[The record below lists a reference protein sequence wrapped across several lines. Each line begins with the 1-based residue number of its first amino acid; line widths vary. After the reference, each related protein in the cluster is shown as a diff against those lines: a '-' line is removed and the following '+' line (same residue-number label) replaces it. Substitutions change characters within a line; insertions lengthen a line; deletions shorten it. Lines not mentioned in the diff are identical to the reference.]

1 MEILMRVLALA
12 ILTIVAVSANSSA
25 RAQTYNPRYPV
36 CMKVIE
42 MFGGERYECL
52 FYSLEQCAQ
61 SAFGLAA
68 TCVVNPY
75 FGGARPDR
83 RYR

>member
-1 MEILMRVLALA
+1 MRVLVFA

-52 FYSLEQCAQ
+52 FTSLEQCYQ
-61 SAFGLAA
+61 SSIGLAA

-75 FGGARPDR
+75 YGGRPDR

>member
-1 MEILMRVLALA
+1 MRVLVFA

-36 CMKVIE
+36 CMKVVE

-52 FYSLEQCAQ
+52 FTSLEQCYQ
-61 SAFGLAA
+61 SSIGLGA
-68 TCVVNPY
+68 TCVTNPY
-75 FGGARPDR
+75 YGGRPDR